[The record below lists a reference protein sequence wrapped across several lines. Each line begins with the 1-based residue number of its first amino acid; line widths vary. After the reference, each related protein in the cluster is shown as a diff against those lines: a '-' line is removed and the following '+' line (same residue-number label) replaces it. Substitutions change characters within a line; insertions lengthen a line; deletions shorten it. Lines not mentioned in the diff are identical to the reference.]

1 MLARCNHTHRESQ
14 SFQNQMSRLFSE
26 GFGVQGREGE
36 VAASW
41 APPVDIAETP
51 ETLNV
56 TVEVPGFKNEDLTL
70 RVENGILTVEG
81 ERKFDT
87 QANEKNYHR
96 VERSYGKFVR
106 GFTLPSNI
114 DPEKVHA
121 NIVDGVLTVV
131 LQKKENAKPK
141 TISIGTGGPKQ
152 IGTRKAA

>member
-1 MLARCNHTHRESQ
+1 MSVRCNHPFHEAQ
-14 SFQNQMSRLFSE
+14 SFQNQMSRFFNE
-26 GFGVQGREGE
+26 GFGTQNREDG

-51 ETLNV
+51 ETLNF

-70 RVENGILTVEG
+70 RVENGVLTVEG

-87 QANEKNYHR
+87 QATEKNYHR

-121 NIVDGVLTVV
+121 NLVDGVLYIA
-131 LQKKENAKPK
+131 LQKREEAKPK
-141 TISIGTGGPKQ
+141 TIAIGAGGPKQ
-152 IGTRKAA
+152 IGSRKAA